1 MPKALSRVDL
11 LAQAAFW
18 RSDGERVVF
27 TNGVFDLL
35 HIGHARYLA
44 EAKTLG
50 DRLVVGLNSDASVRR
65 LKGDERPFVAEED
78 RAELLL
84 HLAAVDAV
92 TIFDEDTP
100 VALIEA
106 LKPDVH
112 VKGGD
117 YDVDKLPETPV
128 VRAYG
133 GEVRILR
140 FVEGRSTSNLADR
153 IRRG

>member
-1 MPKALSRVDL
+1 MLKAHSREDL
-11 LAQAAFW
+11 IAQVAAW
-18 RSDGERVVF
+18 RALGERIVF

-35 HIGHARYLA
+35 HVGHARYLA
-44 EAKTLG
+44 DAKKLG

-65 LKGDERPFVAEED
+65 LKGDERPFVTEED

-92 TIFDEDTP
+92 TIFEEETP
-100 VALIEA
+100 VVLIEA
-106 LKPDVH
+106 LRPDIH

-117 YDVDKLPETPV
+117 YDVEQLPETPV

-140 FVEGRSTSNLADR
+140 FVEGRSTTNLADR
-153 IRRG
+153 IRRS